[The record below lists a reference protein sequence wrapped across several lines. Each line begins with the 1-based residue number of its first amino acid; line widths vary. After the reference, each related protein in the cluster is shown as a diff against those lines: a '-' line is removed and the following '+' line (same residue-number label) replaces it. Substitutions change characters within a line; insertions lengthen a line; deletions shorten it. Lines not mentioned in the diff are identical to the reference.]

1 MKLSEKFDEVLTAM
15 HKARSMFVKV
25 KKDKQNTHLKNKYAT
40 LDSVLD
46 AITPALTDNDLMLM
60 QDMIESEAPNRIKVE
75 TTVIHVSGQWVKFY
89 AELPIVKNDPQGV
102 GSAFT
107 YARRYA
113 AAAAFGLSQ
122 ADDDAQIA
130 VKSAQDW
137 KRDIDKCED
146 LESLQRVL
154 KQAWSACDPASK
166 QVVKEHYESRKA
178 QIEIGS
184 ARGFSPAAPRQNL
197 ATTVDQPA
205 AKAVESQPITD
216 FESLTTGRKRPD
228 KDQIMHVITGDIR
241 KEPRVKAGANGTLYI
256 VELSER
262 YKDRDQQW
270 QYTNY
275 TFFFNAKSEGLNGW
289 YQEAFQVGKVI
300 SVSCETLRIESR
312 EYEGKI
318 YNTLQAGGFANL
330 IFSQRGGQQQAP
342 QQSQPR
348 QQTQSQPRQNSEPPI
363 DFDDDIPF

>member
-1 MKLSEKFDEVLTAM
+1 MKLSEKFDEVLPAL

-25 KKDKQNTHLKNKYAT
+25 KKDRQNSHLKNKYAT

-46 AITPALTDNDLMLM
+46 AITPALTDNSLMLM

-75 TTVIHVSGQWVKFY
+75 TTVIHTSGQWVKFY

-184 ARGFSPAAPRQNL
+184 ARGFSPSAPRQNL

-216 FESLTTGRKRPD
+216 FE
-228 KDQIMHVITGDIR
+228 
-241 KEPRVKAGANGTLYI
+241 
-256 VELSER
+256 
-262 YKDRDQQW
+262 
-270 QYTNY
+270 
-275 TFFFNAKSEGLNGW
+275 
-289 YQEAFQVGKVI
+289 
-300 SVSCETLRIESR
+300 
-312 EYEGKI
+312 
-318 YNTLQAGGFANL
+318 
-330 IFSQRGGQQQAP
+330 
-342 QQSQPR
+342 
-348 QQTQSQPRQNSEPPI
+348 
-363 DFDDDIPF
+363 

>member
-1 MKLSEKFDEVLTAM
+1 MKLSEKFDEVLPAL

-178 QIEIGS
+178 QIEIGR

-216 FESLTTGRKRPD
+216 FE
-228 KDQIMHVITGDIR
+228 
-241 KEPRVKAGANGTLYI
+241 
-256 VELSER
+256 
-262 YKDRDQQW
+262 
-270 QYTNY
+270 
-275 TFFFNAKSEGLNGW
+275 
-289 YQEAFQVGKVI
+289 
-300 SVSCETLRIESR
+300 
-312 EYEGKI
+312 
-318 YNTLQAGGFANL
+318 
-330 IFSQRGGQQQAP
+330 
-342 QQSQPR
+342 
-348 QQTQSQPRQNSEPPI
+348 
-363 DFDDDIPF
+363 

>member
-1 MKLSEKFDEVLTAM
+1 MKLSEKFDEVLPAL

-25 KKDKQNTHLKNKYAT
+25 KKDKQNTHLKNRYAT

-130 VKSAQDW
+130 AKSAQDW

-216 FESLTTGRKRPD
+216 FE
-228 KDQIMHVITGDIR
+228 
-241 KEPRVKAGANGTLYI
+241 
-256 VELSER
+256 
-262 YKDRDQQW
+262 
-270 QYTNY
+270 
-275 TFFFNAKSEGLNGW
+275 
-289 YQEAFQVGKVI
+289 
-300 SVSCETLRIESR
+300 
-312 EYEGKI
+312 
-318 YNTLQAGGFANL
+318 
-330 IFSQRGGQQQAP
+330 
-342 QQSQPR
+342 
-348 QQTQSQPRQNSEPPI
+348 
-363 DFDDDIPF
+363 

>member
-1 MKLSEKFDEVLTAM
+1 MKLSEKFDEVLPAL

-25 KKDKQNTHLKNKYAT
+25 KKDKQNTHLKNRYAT

-205 AKAVESQPITD
+205 DKAVESQPITD
-216 FESLTTGRKRPD
+216 FE
-228 KDQIMHVITGDIR
+228 
-241 KEPRVKAGANGTLYI
+241 
-256 VELSER
+256 
-262 YKDRDQQW
+262 
-270 QYTNY
+270 
-275 TFFFNAKSEGLNGW
+275 
-289 YQEAFQVGKVI
+289 
-300 SVSCETLRIESR
+300 
-312 EYEGKI
+312 
-318 YNTLQAGGFANL
+318 
-330 IFSQRGGQQQAP
+330 
-342 QQSQPR
+342 
-348 QQTQSQPRQNSEPPI
+348 
-363 DFDDDIPF
+363 

>member
-1 MKLSEKFDEVLTAM
+1 MKLSEKFDEVLPAL

-25 KKDKQNTHLKNKYAT
+25 KKDKQNTHLKNRYAT
-40 LDSVLD
+40 LDSVID

-216 FESLTTGRKRPD
+216 FE
-228 KDQIMHVITGDIR
+228 
-241 KEPRVKAGANGTLYI
+241 
-256 VELSER
+256 
-262 YKDRDQQW
+262 
-270 QYTNY
+270 
-275 TFFFNAKSEGLNGW
+275 
-289 YQEAFQVGKVI
+289 
-300 SVSCETLRIESR
+300 
-312 EYEGKI
+312 
-318 YNTLQAGGFANL
+318 
-330 IFSQRGGQQQAP
+330 
-342 QQSQPR
+342 
-348 QQTQSQPRQNSEPPI
+348 
-363 DFDDDIPF
+363 

>member
-1 MKLSEKFDEVLTAM
+1 MKLSEKFDEVLPAL

-197 ATTVDQPA
+197 ATSVDQPA

-216 FESLTTGRKRPD
+216 FE
-228 KDQIMHVITGDIR
+228 
-241 KEPRVKAGANGTLYI
+241 
-256 VELSER
+256 
-262 YKDRDQQW
+262 
-270 QYTNY
+270 
-275 TFFFNAKSEGLNGW
+275 
-289 YQEAFQVGKVI
+289 
-300 SVSCETLRIESR
+300 
-312 EYEGKI
+312 
-318 YNTLQAGGFANL
+318 
-330 IFSQRGGQQQAP
+330 
-342 QQSQPR
+342 
-348 QQTQSQPRQNSEPPI
+348 
-363 DFDDDIPF
+363 

>member
-1 MKLSEKFDEVLTAM
+1 MKLSEKFDEVLPAL

-75 TTVIHVSGQWVKFY
+75 TTVIHTSGQWVKFY

-216 FESLTTGRKRPD
+216 FE
-228 KDQIMHVITGDIR
+228 
-241 KEPRVKAGANGTLYI
+241 
-256 VELSER
+256 
-262 YKDRDQQW
+262 
-270 QYTNY
+270 
-275 TFFFNAKSEGLNGW
+275 
-289 YQEAFQVGKVI
+289 
-300 SVSCETLRIESR
+300 
-312 EYEGKI
+312 
-318 YNTLQAGGFANL
+318 
-330 IFSQRGGQQQAP
+330 
-342 QQSQPR
+342 
-348 QQTQSQPRQNSEPPI
+348 
-363 DFDDDIPF
+363 

>member
-1 MKLSEKFDEVLTAM
+1 MKLSEKFGEVLPAL

-216 FESLTTGRKRPD
+216 FE
-228 KDQIMHVITGDIR
+228 
-241 KEPRVKAGANGTLYI
+241 
-256 VELSER
+256 
-262 YKDRDQQW
+262 
-270 QYTNY
+270 
-275 TFFFNAKSEGLNGW
+275 
-289 YQEAFQVGKVI
+289 
-300 SVSCETLRIESR
+300 
-312 EYEGKI
+312 
-318 YNTLQAGGFANL
+318 
-330 IFSQRGGQQQAP
+330 
-342 QQSQPR
+342 
-348 QQTQSQPRQNSEPPI
+348 
-363 DFDDDIPF
+363 